1 VQGGGDERL
10 TTRTTND
17 TDQPPIT
24 NDQPTNDYSYVMRA
38 LLLIAFLQA
47 APPPVVDNAYV
58 RAVRDNAPCA
68 DSSAGCGRRLIVAL
82 APLHVTGGNRP
93 PRTLARGEVAVFEPA
108 ESYAVGGG
116 AFVEVAIKANHPKAT
131 RPASYVPAEKN
142 RRLYDSNDLIVFEEQ
157 LAPGDTRAR
166 HGHAERLVVVINETR
181 LQQWQDDGQEVFK
194 NQVPD
199 DIHFNQPVAHKV
211 VNVGAQPLRNIVI
224 EFKP

>member
-1 VQGGGDERL
+1 MLALTLLVQIA
-10 TTRTTND
+10 TT
-17 TDQPPIT
+17 
-24 NDQPTNDYSYVMRA
+24 M
-38 LLLIAFLQA
+38 
-47 APPPVVDNAYV
+47 PPVVDNAYV

-68 DSSAGCGRRLIVAL
+68 ASSAGCGRRIIVAL
-82 APLHVTGGNRP
+82 APLRITTGNRP
-93 PRTLARGEVAVFEPA
+93 PRSLARGDVAVFDAPD
-108 ESYAVGGG
+108 SYAVSGG
-116 AFVEVAIKANHPKAT
+116 AFVEVAVKADHPKAT

-142 RRLYDSNDLIVFEEQ
+142 RRLYDSDDLLVFEEQ

-166 HGHAERLVVVINETR
+166 HGHAERLVIVINDTR